1 MDKHTL
7 VTEEVSAHKREL
19 QDTRRVDESLK
30 REEAHIKTHGDAN
43 IVDKDT
49 DEGFH

>member
-30 REEAHIKTHGDAN
+30 REEAHIKHMVMQ
-43 IVDKDT
+43 I
-49 DEGFH
+49 